1 MKSILI
7 WLIAL
12 IIGGLAGYIVGYSF
26 GLNAFLWAGLG
37 VIIGSSAGITINV
50 HRMRDE
56 KFVEDDIDDESS
68 IPA

>member
-12 IIGGLAGYIVGYSF
+12 ILGGAAGYIIGYYF
-26 GLNAFLWAGLG
+26 GLNTYLWAGLG
-37 VIIGSSAGITINV
+37 VIIGSSAGITMNV
-50 HRMRDE
+50 HRSRDE
-56 KFVEDDIDDESS
+56 RFIDDDIDDESS